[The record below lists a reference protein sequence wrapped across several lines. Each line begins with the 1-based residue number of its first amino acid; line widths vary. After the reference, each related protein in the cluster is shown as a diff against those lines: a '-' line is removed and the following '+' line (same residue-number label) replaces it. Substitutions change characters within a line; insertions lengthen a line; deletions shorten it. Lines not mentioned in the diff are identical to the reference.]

1 LKIYAWHRHHTLN
14 LKEVTEMKTRYLM
27 AIFFALVCLSGSV
40 TFAAETLWVT
50 SEKAQLKTDAKA
62 SSKTIMTVPIGVE
75 VTVLGS
81 KKRWHR
87 IQIPSGKKGWMYRG
101 RLSDTAPELAPEG
114 ESDDLFGT
122 LASSDI
128 KADEASTGRS
138 MRGLS
143 EETEEYAK
151 NRKTPNATKKALDKV
166 LAFKV
171 SEKELQSFLKKGKI
185 GEYAP

>member
-1 LKIYAWHRHHTLN
+1 MR
-14 LKEVTEMKTRYLM
+14 MRYFMTVFSVL
-27 AIFFALVCLSGSV
+27 ICLSGSAAL
-40 TFAAETLWVT
+40 AAETLWVT

-75 VTVLGS
+75 VNILES

-87 IQIPSGKKGWMYRG
+87 IRIPSGEQGWMYRG
-101 RLSDTAPELAPEG
+101 RLSDTPPEKIPE
-114 ESDDLFGT
+114 DDSGNLFGA
-122 LASSDI
+122 LAGSSI
-128 KADEASTGRS
+128 KSDEASTGRS

-151 NRKTPNATKKALDKV
+151 NRKTPEVYKQALDQV
-166 LAFKV
+166 LALRI

>member
-1 LKIYAWHRHHTLN
+1 
-14 LKEVTEMKTRYLM
+14 MKTRYL
-27 AIFFALVCLSGSV
+27 IIVLCTCFCLSGSMA
-40 TFAAETLWVT
+40 FATETLWVT

-62 SSKTIMTVPIGVE
+62 SSKTIMIVPIGIE
-75 VTVLGS
+75 VTVLDS

-101 RLSDTAPELAPEG
+101 RLSDTAPEKAPES
-114 ESDDLFGT
+114 ESDDLFGA

-128 KADEASTGRS
+128 KADEASTDRS

-151 NRKTPNATKKALDKV
+151 NKNTPEAYKKALDQV

-171 SEKELQSFLKKGKI
+171 TEKELQSFLKKGKI